1 MRRRSAALHEL
12 SAYVEQVIPLTDAEP
27 RTCCAFPNL
36 RARNST
42 SGDRD
47 AARLVAEGHADN
59 SERAASEL
67 STFVPLDP

>member
-12 SAYVEQVIPLTDAEP
+12 SACVEHVIPLTEGEP
-27 RTCCAFPNL
+27 RTHQACPNL
-36 RARNST
+36 RARNSI